1 MPHSQSIAYP
11 YNIKFSWGGTLAE
24 GLEIWSCGLS
34 LAINP
39 DPGVLFPQWT
49 NFKTNFSGYVSAV
62 ETFITTNDANVPTG
76 VQLGWVKGALIDTD
90 GTYLDEPI
98 EAPATGSGTESGG
111 YLPQGAL
118 VYTLVSSRWKDPGRY
133 NRFYLPTAAP
143 TGASGWRLSETQAQD
158 AADAGAAFVDS
169 LNLIGGT
176 GFPTVSV
183 LSPAGSGWS
192 LPVEEVRVG
201 RIIDTQR
208 RRRNAI
214 AEDYQTSPI
223 A

>member
-1 MPHSQSIAYP
+1 MAYAYP
-11 YNIKFSWGGTLAE
+11 FIKFSWGGTLAD

-34 LAINP
+34 MVI
-39 DPGVLFPQWT
+39 DPLPGSPFPQWDT
-49 NFKTNFSGYVSAV
+49 FKSNFASYVSAV
-62 ETFITTNDANVPTG
+62 ETFITTADANVPTG

-90 GTYLDEPI
+90 GTYMDEPV
-98 EAPATGSGTESGG
+98 ESPATASGTQSGG

-118 VYTLVSSRWKDPGRY
+118 VYTLVSARWKDPGRY

-143 TGASGWRLSETQAQD
+143 TGTTAWRLSEIEAQD
-158 AADAGAAFVDS
+158 AADAGAAFIDS

-176 GFPTVSV
+176 GFPVVSV

-192 LPVEEVRVG
+192 YAVEEVRVG

-214 AEDYQTSPI
+214 AEDYHTSPVV
-223 A
+223 